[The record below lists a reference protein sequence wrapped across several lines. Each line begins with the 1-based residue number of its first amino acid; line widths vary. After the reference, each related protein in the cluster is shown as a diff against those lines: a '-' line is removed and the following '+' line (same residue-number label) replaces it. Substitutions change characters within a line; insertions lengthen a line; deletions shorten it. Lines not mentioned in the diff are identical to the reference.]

1 MSYYGESSRSAYER
15 GKEHFSDYDKVSTSS
30 HMLKHH
36 IMVHKDVEGK
46 LPFSLKI
53 LRCHQTAFSRQV
65 HEAVVIQ
72 RNKAYSIMNS
82 KGEYSRCRL
91 PRLKVMLGKKD
102 TEKEEEELTEAEIE
116 AEIRRM
122 GWRKRTRKKVEKEK
136 EGVGGNEIQEPPL
149 KRKRRWKVNYAVKRK
164 EQDVTSEENVRNVDH
179 YQYKR
184 RKIEEKPE
192 KRNVVQTIQEGR
204 HQPSSSTNKPRNKCN
219 TVIFENF
226 KQINENSTLNDQ
238 DVQHKN
244 EFEENIQTK
253 KVYPIFTAQFKPQGK
268 KKIFQLKTKA
278 NPAQGQAT
286 HHYHPPKR
294 IRTHQKTQLGPSFK
308 FKRLE
313 EYFYNGTSGNTN

>member
-1 MSYYGESSRSAYER
+1 
-15 GKEHFSDYDKVSTSS
+15 
-30 HMLKHH
+30 
-36 IMVHKDVEGK
+36 
-46 LPFSLKI
+46 
-53 LRCHQTAFSRQV
+53 
-65 HEAVVIQ
+65 
-72 RNKAYSIMNS
+72 
-82 KGEYSRCRL
+82 
-91 PRLKVMLGKKD
+91 MLGKKD

-294 IRTHQKTQLGPSFK
+294 IRTNQKTQLGPSFK